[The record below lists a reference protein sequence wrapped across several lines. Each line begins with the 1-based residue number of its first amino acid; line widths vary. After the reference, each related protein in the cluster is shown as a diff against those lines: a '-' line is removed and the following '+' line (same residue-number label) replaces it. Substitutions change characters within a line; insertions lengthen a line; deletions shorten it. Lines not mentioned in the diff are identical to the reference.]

1 MRINNYRVQI
11 PVLRRQNVATRLLL
25 YVPSSITGSGAF
37 RRFSKIGNEPIPV
50 LDAAKI
56 GNEKRNSIG
65 NEPIPVLDAAQI
77 GNGRTGNGHSAQ
89 NRWWER
95 LEPVLV
101 MTKTGSAWFNQ
112 PLTLP
117 NRTSGHDQNRFW
129 S

>member
-1 MRINNYRVQI
+1 MRFDQSRYYAKTGTAACQI
-11 PVLRRQNVATRLLL
+11 LVLRRQNVATGIPR
-25 YVPSSITGSGAF
+25 SITGSGAF

-65 NEPIPVLDAAQI
+65 NEPIPVLDAATI

-95 LEPVLV
+95 
-101 MTKTGSAWFNQ
+101 Q
-112 PLTLP
+112 PP
-117 NRTSGHDQNRFW
+117 GE
-129 S
+129 